1 MAPHGWFVKL
11 STNPR
16 DDPYFMTSAAENL
29 RVYRFGTYEADCGS
43 GELLKKGVRVRL
55 QEQPFRLLCLLLE
68 SAGKVVTREAVRAH
82 LWPGNTYVDFDASLS
97 VAVGKL
103 REALGDDSENPR
115 YIETIPKRGYRFVAP
130 VEVANS
136 RAAAIAAPPAPQ
148 EAAFSDA
155 PAPDAGVA
163 GTTAPEQSSAEPAA
177 GHEVRAGTTLSS
189 GSSGTSGE
197 GAVAAARAGAGG
209 LRSMHFVAI
218 VLIAAALVVGFM
230 YRSRSRPEATA
241 EAINSPAHPQV
252 RRAVAVMG
260 FRNLP
265 GRREDDWLG
274 QAFTEMIG
282 TELAAGSSVRV
293 ISDEDVSL
301 ARHDLGLGEQDS
313 LAKATL
319 ERLGKNPGADI
330 VILGNYTPVAAKD
343 GNRVRLDIRVQDTRS
358 GETIAESAVTGKE
371 EDLFEMAAR
380 AGAELRKSLNI
391 SSMTTQ
397 EAVAARASLPGNQK
411 AVRFYSEGLAKEREY
426 DAAAARDLLQQAVAA
441 DANFPLAHAA
451 LADSLAILGDDK
463 RSLAEAKRAVELS
476 AALPTEERL
485 YIEASYRAKLSDYAG
500 AIRAY
505 DELFRLRPDNLEYG
519 LALATSQYHV
529 KREDALLTL
538 QTLRKLPPPAGE
550 DLRIDLVEA
559 SAEIDH
565 DFAASQA
572 AVQRAIAKGEAE
584 HSPLRVAEGYGILC
598 QAGPSRGAAPE
609 ESIADCEK
617 AIAGYAAAGQKNN
630 VARTSNDLAGIYFLR
645 GELRKSESMWEGAA
659 KVFRAIGD
667 SEGLAATANN
677 LGAVYF
683 LQGKLP
689 DAKKMLEQALAGY
702 RVTEDGSGVV
712 EALIDLGGVAWERGN
727 LVEAEENYHQAAASL
742 GSSGDK
748 SLAATVGMGLGDIV
762 LARADFDEARKQYQQ
777 SLELRTQTGE
787 AQTTAE
793 SQVAL
798 ARLGIEEG
806 HAAEAESVLRK
817 AAEQFQKAK
826 QADDELSARTE
837 LVRALVAQGKSGEA
851 AAEVESGKALAAK
864 SDNEV
869 AKLEFALAWAEEL
882 AGAKHAEAAGGLLVE
897 SLKKA
902 RELGLARMELE
913 IRLAQGEVERGAGKT
928 GAVEAELAAVEKAA
942 RSKGFMLI
950 AKKAAASGVR

>member
-1 MAPHGWFVKL
+1 
-11 STNPR
+11 
-16 DDPYFMTSAAENL
+16 MTSAAENL
-29 RVYRFGTYEADCGS
+29 PVYRFGTYEADTGS
-43 GELLKKGVRVRL
+43 GELLRKGVRVRL

-130 VEVANS
+130 VEVASS
-136 RAAAIAAPPAPQ
+136 RATAVAAPPASS

-155 PAPDAGVA
+155 PATDAGVA
-163 GTTAPEQSSAEPAA
+163 GTAAAEQCSAEPAG
-177 GHEVRAGTTLSS
+177 GHEAG
-189 GSSGTSGE
+189 
-197 GAVAAARAGAGG
+197 AGAGG
-209 LRSMHFVAI
+209 LRNMHLVAI
-218 VLIAAALVVGFM
+218 VLIAAVLVVGFM

-241 EAINSPAHPQV
+241 EAINAPAHPQV

-282 TELAAGSSVRV
+282 TELAAGSSVRL

-301 ARHDLGLGEQDS
+301 ARHDLGIGEQDS

-330 VILGNYTPVAAKD
+330 VILGNYTPMAAKD

-358 GETIAESAVTGKE
+358 GETIAENAVTGKE
-371 EDLFEMAAR
+371 EDLFEMASR

-397 EAVAARASLPGNQK
+397 EAVAARASLPANQK
-411 AVRFYSEGLAKEREY
+411 AVRFYSEGLEKARAY
-426 DAAAARDLLQQAVAA
+426 DSLAARDLLQQAVAA
-441 DANFPLAHAA
+441 DENFPLAHAA
-451 LADSLAILGDDK
+451 LGDALGHLGYVK
-463 RSLAEAKRAVELS
+463 QSLAEAKRALDLS
-476 AALPTEERL
+476 AGLSTEERL
-485 YIEASYRAKLSDYAG
+485 SVEASYRGKLSDYAG
-500 AIRAY
+500 SMRAY
-505 DELFRLRPDNLEYG
+505 GELFRLRPDNLEYG
-519 LALATSQYHV
+519 LALATAQYHV
-529 KREDALLTL
+529 KREDALQTL
-538 QTLRKLPPPAGE
+538 QTLRKLPPPEGE

-559 SAEIDH
+559 SAEMDH

-572 AVQRAIAKGEAE
+572 AVQRAIAKAEAE
-584 HSPLRVAEGYGILC
+584 HSPLRVAQGYGILC
-598 QAGPSRGAAPE
+598 QAGPARGMAPDE
-609 ESIADCEK
+609 FIGDCEK
-617 AIAGYAAAGQKNN
+617 AIASYTAAGQKNN

-645 GELRKSESMWEGAA
+645 GELRKSESMWEEAA

-667 SEGLAATANN
+667 SEGLAATSNN

-712 EALIDLGGVAWERGN
+712 EALNDLGGVAWEQGK
-727 LVEAEENYHQAAASL
+727 LVEAEGNYHQAAASL
-742 GSSGDK
+742 GNSGDK
-748 SLAATVGMGLGDIV
+748 SLAATVGMGLGDIA
-762 LARADFDEARKQYQQ
+762 LARGDFGEARKQYQQ
-777 SLELRTQTGE
+777 SLELRTQVGE
-787 AQTTAE
+787 EQTTAE

-798 ARLGIEEG
+798 ARLSIEEG
-806 HAAEAESVLRK
+806 HAADAEGALRK
-817 AAEQFQKAK
+817 AAEQFEKEK

-837 LVRALVAQGKSGEA
+837 LVRALAAQGKSGEA
-851 AAEVESGKALAAK
+851 AAEAERGKALAAN

-869 AKLEFALAWAEEL
+869 AKLGFALASAEEL
-882 AGAKHAEAAGGLLVE
+882 AGAKHAEAASGLLVE
-897 SLKKA
+897 SLTKA

-913 IRLAQGEVERGAGKT
+913 IRLAQGDVDRGAGKDV
-928 GAVEAELAAVEKAA
+928 AAQAELAAVEKAA
-942 RSKGFMLI
+942 RARGFALI
-950 AKKAAASGVR
+950 ANKAASAGVR